1 MPGVPV
7 FRTFSVEAEKRMAT
21 DEASQQANRAGM
33 DPLRLV
39 IIFYLLGGII
49 LALFL
54 GHVLASIF
62 AGAGWTDA
70 ELIED
75 WRFSSLLGVIL
86 AAGLGFFCFFRFRS
100 LNMEVASELMKVTWP
115 SWDETRLSTIA
126 VVVASLVAALVLF
139 GIDTLAYKLM
149 VDWLPALWGKL

>member
-1 MPGVPV
+1 LPGVPV
-7 FRTFSVEAEKRMAT
+7 FPTLSSEARKTMAT

-54 GHVLASIF
+54 GHLLGSVF
-62 AGAGWTDA
+62 AGAGWSDA

-75 WRFSSLLGVIL
+75 WHLSSVLGVVL
-86 AAGLGFFCFFRFRS
+86 SAGLAVFCFIRFRGLS
-100 LNMEVASELMKVTWP
+100 MEVASELMKVTWP
-115 SWDETRLSTIA
+115 SWEETRLSTIA
-126 VVVASLVAALVLF
+126 VVVASLVASIILF
-139 GIDTLAYKLM
+139 GIDTLSYKLM